1 MKGNLMVITPE
12 DHMRWVLSRGL
23 SRLGYSVLPAEGEEE
38 AARQLTQHEVSLAVV
53 DIDGPGAEGLPLLR
67 SLQQVKPHLPLLV
80 LTGDSSP
87 QTALAALRM
96 GAVDYLQKPFDLDE
110 LRITVEKA
118 LEYERVN
125 REVEFLRLE
134 TALRQGDFHLIGSSP
149 AMRSVREIV
158 AQVADSKATVLV
170 QGESGVGKEVVARA
184 LHHFSRRREKPFL
197 LFPCASIPETMI
209 ETELFG
215 WEKGSEEEGARV
227 GRLELAHEGTI
238 CFQDVTHLSLQLQR
252 RILQVLDEGAF
263 LRVGGIKPVAIDVR
277 VIVSSGDDLWQA
289 VLAGRF
295 REDLYYRLKVIPIN
309 LPPLRQRK
317 EDILPL
323 ARHFLSRYDPRGRFQ
338 GFTADALAYL
348 EAYHWPGNVRE
359 LANLIERA
367 VILCQCDWISV
378 KELALPSEII
388 LQGKQKPEK
397 EDERPLRL
405 PVENRRRSDTKKQ
418 MRMEQTED
426 TFHGPSRVRRPER
439 GARTSQARGGERAEP
454 STKLCSDKVVEPASL
469 GEKSPVKDR
478 SSRLEVFTI
487 NGEGFTITIR
497 GQVYL
502 DNLEKRVLE
511 EVLQAFDGDQSET
524 GRFLGLTRS
533 SLAARLQK
541 HHITTSMKKK
551 GKI

>member
-1 MKGNLMVITPE
+1 
-12 DHMRWVLSRGL
+12 MRWVLSRGL

-38 AARQLTQHEVSLAVV
+38 AERQLTQHEVALAVV
-53 DIDGPGAEGLPLLR
+53 DVDGPGAEGLPLIR
-67 SLQQVKPHLPLLV
+67 NLQQMKPHLPLLV

-110 LRITVEKA
+110 LRIAVEKA

-184 LHHFSRRREKPFL
+184 LHHFSRRRESPFL

-252 RILQVLDEGAF
+252 RLLQVLDEGAF
-263 LRVGGIKPVAIDVR
+263 LRVGGTKPVAVDVR
-277 VIVSSGDDLWQA
+277 VIVSTSQDLWQA
-289 VLAGRF
+289 VQAGGF

-338 GFTADALAYL
+338 GFTADALACL
-348 EAYHWPGNVRE
+348 EAHLWPGNVRE

-388 LQGKQKPEK
+388 LQEKQKPDKVE
-397 EDERPLRL
+397 ERPLRL
-405 PVENRRRSDTKKQ
+405 PVENRRRADTKKQ
-418 MRMEQTED
+418 MRMEETEK
-426 TFHGPSRVRRPER
+426 TFNGTSRVRRPER
-439 GARTSQARGGERAEP
+439 SVRTNQEKGEGQAQSSPRGFLDRAETP
-454 STKLCSDKVVEPASL
+454 VSL
-469 GEKSPVKDR
+469 GEKRSVKDGSIR
-478 SSRLEVFTI
+478 PEVFTI

-502 DNLEKRVLE
+502 DSLEKSVLE
-511 EVLQAFDGDQSET
+511 EVMEAVEGDQNEAA
-524 GRFLGLTRS
+524 RFLGLTRS
-533 SLAARLQK
+533 SLVARLQK
-541 HHITTSMKKK
+541 HHITTATKKRERPNRLPRRE
-551 GKI
+551 